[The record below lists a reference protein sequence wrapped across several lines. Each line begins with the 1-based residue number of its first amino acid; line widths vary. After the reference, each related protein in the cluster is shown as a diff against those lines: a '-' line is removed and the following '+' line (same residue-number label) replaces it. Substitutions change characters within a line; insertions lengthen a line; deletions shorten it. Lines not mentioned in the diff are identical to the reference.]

1 MHRIHPVCAETIQP
15 HIGQH
20 VCIITNDGKHL
31 YGSLDGIRGGKLYLR
46 GGLEGPRL
54 SAVQKHAKSAGG
66 SRRKGLQKTAKTKS
80 YPYGYGSPYGGYG
93 GYGGFG
99 GHGFGS
105 GFGIELALI
114 ATLFLLPFLFI

>member
-66 SRRKGLQKTAKTKS
+66 SRRKGLQKKQLKPNLILTDTAPLMEVT
-80 YPYGYGSPYGGYG
+80 
-93 GYGGFG
+93 
-99 GHGFGS
+99 
-105 GFGIELALI
+105 EVMEVLEATALVPDSV
-114 ATLFLLPFLFI
+114 LSWL